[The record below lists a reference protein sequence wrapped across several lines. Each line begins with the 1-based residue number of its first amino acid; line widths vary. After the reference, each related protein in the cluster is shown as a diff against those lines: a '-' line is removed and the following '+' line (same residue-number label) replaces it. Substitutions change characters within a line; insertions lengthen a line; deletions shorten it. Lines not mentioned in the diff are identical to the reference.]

1 MRFGVIV
8 CPQCKQV
15 KGVNLTSKTTKCIRC
30 GKILEMKK
38 LKIFYET
45 ESLEK
50 LRNAIGLVNIELV
63 ENCDTFR
70 NLLYTKSKSKRK
82 QFKRLI

>member
-15 KGVNLTSKTTKCIRC
+15 KGVNLSSKTTKCIRC
-30 GKILEMKK
+30 GKTLHMKK

-45 ESLEK
+45 ESQEK
-50 LRNAIGLVNIELV
+50 LRKAIGVINNELA
-63 ENCDTFR
+63 EKCNTF
-70 NLLYTKSKSKRK
+70 KK
-82 QFKRLI
+82 FIV